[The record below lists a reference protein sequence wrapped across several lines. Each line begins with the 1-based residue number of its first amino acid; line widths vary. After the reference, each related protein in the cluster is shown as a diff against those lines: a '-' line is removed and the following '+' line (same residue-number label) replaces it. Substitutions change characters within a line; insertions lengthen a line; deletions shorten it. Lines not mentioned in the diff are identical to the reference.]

1 MPFKDALMIPG
12 VIPWCLNFGCVKSLY
27 YGLSMWLPFFL
38 NKRLSHKSLTGIL
51 AASLNVG
58 AIIGSFV
65 CGYLGDYMKY
75 RSPIIALFLTCSL
88 PCLLMM
94 EVGNDSIFWIY
105 FLIIP
110 LTGFFI
116 AGPANIISTAVAA
129 DLSQNPAVGANMEA
143 MATVAGLIDGAGGI
157 AASIATFTMGAISSY
172 DWLYVFLLMVFLA
185 ICSVASIFQITLR
198 DFKMYRKNKKN
209 QTMPGHKKSLISP
222 DFN

>member
-1 MPFKDALMIPG
+1 M
-12 VIPWCLNFGCVKSLY
+12 
-27 YGLSMWLPFFL
+27 
-38 NKRLSHKSLTGIL
+38 
-51 AASLNVG
+51 
-58 AIIGSFV
+58 
-65 CGYLGDYMKY
+65 
-75 RSPIIALFLTCSL
+75 
-88 PCLLMM
+88 
-94 EVGNDSIFWIY
+94 
-105 FLIIP
+105 
-110 LTGFFI
+110 
-116 AGPANIISTAVAA
+116 AA